1 VNLKQVIAA
10 IGVIALLIIVVY
22 PALATGT
29 VVVSINAGKGRVS
42 LADHVYVTLTDVSGH
57 RAGQSADQGWE
68 LIANQSRTIDLVTM
82 GSSPSILGT
91 GQIPASSYDMIR
103 IDIANV
109 TWVYKNN
116 STNLQLQSSL
126 VSVNLNFTVE
136 AQKSVAIEMT
146 LSGQSLNV
154 VGTEYFSPTLTAT
167 VSDE

>member
-1 VNLKQVIAA
+1 
-10 IGVIALLIIVVY
+10 
-22 PALATGT
+22 
-29 VVVSINAGKGRVS
+29 
-42 LADHVYVTLTDVSGH
+42 
-57 RAGQSADQGWE
+57 
-68 LIANQSRTIDLVTM
+68 M

>member
-10 IGVIALLIIVVY
+10 IGVIALLVVVVY

-29 VVVSINAGKGRVS
+29 VAVSIKAGKIS

-57 RAGQSADQGWE
+57 RAGQSGDQGWE
-68 LIANQSRTIDLVTM
+68 LIANQSRTVDLVTM
-82 GSSPSILGT
+82 GNSPSILGT

-103 IDIANV
+103 LDIANV
-109 TWVYKNN
+109 TWVYGKN
-116 STNLQLQSSL
+116 STTLQLQTSL
-126 VSVNLNFTVE
+126 VSANLNFTVQAE
-136 AQKSVAIEMT
+136 KSVGVELT

-154 VGTEYFSPTLTAT
+154 VGTQYFSPTLTAT

>member
-10 IGVIALLIIVVY
+10 IGVIGLLVILVY

-29 VVVSINAGKGRVS
+29 VAVSIKAGKTS
-42 LADHVYVTLTDVSGH
+42 LADHIYVTVVDVSGH
-57 RAGQSADQGWE
+57 RAGESGDQGWE

-82 GSSPSILGT
+82 DNSPTLLGT

-109 TWVYKNN
+109 TWVYKHN
-116 STNLQLQSSL
+116 STDLQLQSPL
-126 VSVNLNFTVE
+126 VSANLNFTVQ
-136 AQKSVAIEMT
+136 AQKSLGIEMT
-146 LSGQSLNV
+146 LTGQSLNV
-154 VGTEYFSPTLTAT
+154 VGTQYFSPVLTAT

>member
-1 VNLKQVIAA
+1 MNLKQVIAA
-10 IGVIALLIIVVY
+10 IGVIALLVIVVY

-29 VVVSINAGKGRVS
+29 IAVSIKAGKIS

-57 RAGQSADQGWE
+57 RAGQSGDQGWE

-82 GSSPSILGT
+82 GNSPSILGT

-109 TWVYKNN
+109 TWVYGKN
-116 STNLQLQSSL
+116 STSLQLQSSL
-126 VSVNLNFTVE
+126 VSVNLNFTVQAE
-136 AQKSVAIEMT
+136 KSVGVEMT

>member
-10 IGVIALLIIVVY
+10 IGVIALLVIVVY

-29 VVVSINAGKGRVS
+29 IAISIKAGKIS
-42 LADHVYVTLTDVSGH
+42 LADHVYVTLTDVSAH
-57 RAGQSADQGWE
+57 RAGQSGDQGWE
-68 LIANQSRTIDLVTM
+68 LIANQSRTIDLVTI
-82 GSSPSILGT
+82 GNSPTILGT
-91 GQIPASSYDMIR
+91 GQIPASNYDMIR

-109 TWVYKNN
+109 TWVYKQN

-126 VSVNLNFTVE
+126 VPVNLNFTVQ
-136 AQKSVAIEMT
+136 ADRSIGVEMT

-167 VSDE
+167 VSEQ